1 MSWGQALGAGLFER
15 VREVNRTGRLYPAPP
30 LGSLMADV
38 LEDWREAQLVEW
50 VPGTETSVGGYVAFG
65 TTGISSMRREL
76 RS

>member
-1 MSWGQALGAGLFER
+1 MSWTDAICRGLFER